1 MGRRERQIVF
11 CNKMG
16 GIDMKKEKK
25 EMYVIVV
32 HEKEERSH
40 YTVDYLYKNADTAII
55 ERDRFCEQTG
65 IDKKKTE
72 IIKIEV
78 SI

>member
-1 MGRRERQIVF
+1 
-11 CNKMG
+11 
-16 GIDMKKEKK
+16 MKKEKK

-40 YTVDYLYKNADTAII
+40 YTVGYLYKNEDTAII

-72 IIKIEV
+72 VIKIEV